1 MEVDPPLHLQAKNS
15 AHHIASQ
22 DTQPTP
28 ENAELGTEQ
37 IKIILAFGKD
47 LQRLYNS
54 ITSDSPNDKLKV
66 LLQVFQCL
74 LLTVRIGCDVAQQ
87 DSFSLLAYTEPRA
100 SPVSYLLDPL
110 QREPVCAA
118 LNSAILGE

>member
-15 AHHIASQ
+15 LHHNHSQ

-37 IKIILAFGKD
+37 IKIILSFGKD
-47 LQRLYNS
+47 LQRLYDN

-66 LLQVFQCL
+66 LLQVL
-74 LLTVRIGCDVAQQ
+74 YCDANCQ
-87 DSFSLLAYTEPRA
+87 SFNVILADRTP
-100 SPVSYLLDPL
+100 
-110 QREPVCAA
+110 
-118 LNSAILGE
+118 SAC